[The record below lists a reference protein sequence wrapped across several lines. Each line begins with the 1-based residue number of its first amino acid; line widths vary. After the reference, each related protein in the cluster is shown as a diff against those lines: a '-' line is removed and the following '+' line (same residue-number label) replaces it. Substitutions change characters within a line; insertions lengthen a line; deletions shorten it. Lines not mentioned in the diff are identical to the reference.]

1 MSTSRALLD
10 FKLSRLAEVFPTAS
24 GHTLTLLPPI
34 QWNYWFLAE
43 RNDET
48 GELLTIIRLGR
59 EKVNASHTLDAM
71 IYCFSR

>member
-1 MSTSRALLD
+1 MPTSRALLD
-10 FKLSRLAEVFPTAS
+10 FKLSRLAEVFPTAT

-48 GELLTIIRLGR
+48 GEILTITRLGR
-59 EKVNASHTLDAM
+59 ERENASHTLDAM